1 MDKLQFAKNLYLCAM
16 LAKRYHIPL
25 LFIAFIFIA
34 FSCSQYEKVIK
45 SEDVNFK
52 FAKTFEYYNKGDYV
66 KAGTLFEQLAPLTRG
81 TRKADSVYFFQ
92 AMTQY
97 KLNDYIIAGHYFN
110 QFTQYYENSHFIEE
124 AAYMEAYCYY
134 MQSPRPELDQTSTY
148 QALDAFRLYMI
159 RYPASP
165 RVTDCQRIILE
176 LNEKLMEKSF
186 LSAKLYY
193 NIDDYKAAIVAL
205 NTGLVDFP
213 ETKYREEIMFML
225 LKSKYLLAVKSIQSK
240 QTERYQDAV
249 DEYFAFITEFPESKN
264 KKEAED
270 MYQIASQYIKDKETD
285 KELTDN

>member
-1 MDKLQFAKNLYLCAM
+1 MHFAKNLYLCAM
-16 LAKRYHIPL
+16 LIKRYNIPL
-25 LFIAFIFIA
+25 LFLLAVFVA
-34 FSCSQYEKVIK
+34 GSCSQYEKVIK

-52 FAKTFEYYNKGDYV
+52 FTKTFEYYNKGDYV

-97 KLNDYIIAGHYFN
+97 KLSDYIIAGHYFN

-165 RVTDCQRIILE
+165 RVTDCQRIIRE
-176 LNEKLMEKSF
+176 LYEKLMEKSF
-186 LSAKLYY
+186 LSAKLYF
-193 NIDDYKAAIVAL
+193 NINDYKASIVAL
-205 NTGLVDFP
+205 NGCLVEFQD
-213 ETKYREEIMFML
+213 TKYREEIMFML
-225 LKSKYLLAVKSIQSK
+225 LKSKYLLAVKSIQAK
-240 QTERYQDAV
+240 QTERFQDAV

-270 MYQIASQYIKDKETD
+270 MYQSASRYIKDKDPD